1 MRSADEKYMMMCLR
15 LAVKGAGNVSPNP
28 MVGCVIVKNG
38 RVIGRGWHK
47 RYGEAHA
54 EVNAVASALKVV
66 KDLRGSDV
74 YVNLEPCAHKGKT
87 GSCARMLADMKPA
100 RVITGCRDPY
110 PPVNGRGI
118 RMLRNA
124 GIEVKEGVLEEESM
138 ALNKFFMTFVKKKRP
153 YVSLKVAQ
161 SADGIIAL
169 PNGTSKYITSD
180 SARYFVHRMRSEYD
194 AVLIG
199 RNTALKDDPLLDAR
213 LAGRRSPVRIVVDE
227 DLSLPGKLRI
237 FNDENSDRTTV
248 ITSRSAKPGRQ
259 YPNVKKIYARK
270 SASGLK
276 IESILDAAWQEGISS
291 ILVEGGA
298 GLFSSFIASQL
309 FDDIY
314 FVIAP
319 KIIGKGLSAFG
330 DFEIRRLADAYRLAL
345 DKHYITES
353 NELIV
358 RYKNVYGNS

>member
-1 MRSADEKYMMMCLR
+1 MRSADEKYMMLCLR

-28 MVGCVIVKNG
+28 MVGCVVVKDG
-38 RVIGRGWHK
+38 KVIGKGWHR

-54 EVNAVASALKVV
+54 EVNAVASALKVA
-66 KDLRGSDV
+66 KDLRGCDV

-87 GSCARMLADMKPA
+87 GSCARMLANMKPA
-100 RVITGCRDPY
+100 RVIIGCKDPY
-110 PPVNGRGI
+110 PPVNGRGVRI
-118 RMLRNA
+118 LKNA
-124 GIEVKEGVLEEESM
+124 GIEVKEGVLENESL
-138 ALNKFFMTFVKKKRP
+138 ALNKFFMTFVKKMRP

-169 PNGTSKYITSD
+169 PNGTSKYITSE
-180 SARYFVHRMRSEYD
+180 SARHFVHKMRSEYD

-213 LAGRRSPVRIVVDE
+213 LAGKRPPVRIVIDE
-227 DLSLPGKLRI
+227 DLSLPGKLRV
-237 FNDENSDRTTV
+237 FNDENADRTIV
-248 ITSRSAKPGRQ
+248 ITSRSAMPRKQ
-259 YPNVKKIYARK
+259 YPDVKKIYARRN
-270 SASGLK
+270 GRTLK
-276 IESILDAAWQEGISS
+276 IESILNAAMKEGITS

-298 GLFSSFIASQL
+298 GLFSSFVASQL

-314 FVIAP
+314 FIIAP

-358 RYKNVYGNS
+358 RYRNVYGNS